1 MFNLLSLRYSEKTV
15 LLLLLM
21 TLQLLSYIGWGI
33 YVVADDFYQQF
44 INIQAVKQAIKFY
57 GFSIVVSLLW
67 LIACLYFRYSDLNI
81 QRLFMV
87 GGLSIFL
94 SVMMCAAW
102 VSGLFTMA
110 VGAVLAGAPFIGII
124 ILPISAVLVSTGI
137 AWLVFIMMTAATIS
151 GELSYAPIFKERVIS
166 HSTEYAEFYFL
177 SQLYFVL
184 PFLILTVAISA
195 LYLKQSK
202 QRDEKVLHL
211 SKTDHL
217 TQIYNR
223 RTAHD
228 VLTQLFN
235 SHSIKPVSVVL
246 IDLDFFKSINDLYGH
261 LVGDRVLIAVA
272 AILSDGIRKNDLVAR
287 FGGEEFLLIL
297 QDTNSEYATEIAE
310 RCRLMIERCV
320 VLSDEQQEVSLSAS
334 FGIACAIPN
343 AETNSVDLILRQAD
357 QALYQA
363 KSKGRNQVVLYPEH

>member
-235 SHSIKPVSVVL
+235 SHSTKPVSVVL

-343 AETNSVDLILRQAD
+343 TETNSVDLILRQAD

-363 KSKGRNQVVLYPEH
+363 KSKGRNQVVLYREH